1 MAAKA
6 GMKKYSG
13 TAKAFKEMDKAS
25 AKRDA
30 SETPKCICGK
40 MVTFYSS
47 IDEQGFCSDAC
58 YEKLR
63 SSRRGADEAHIHFT
77 SKGECLFQQ
86 GDIMFHVDS
95 EDLNKVIG
103 TNGETGVL
111 EKLMDSQV
119 ILLATANG
127 LPVHPYVR
135 EFLITNNGPLQGLLQ
150 LVWLRDIERHESD
163 HLKQNQLRRVLEY
176 HRKLSEYKAPEED
189 ASTGSSAV
197 RSTRNWS
204 GTYKFTGKI
213 KGVAS
218 GRETQLLEVVKKLK
232 QGTLAQIVEAAK
244 GKLQTKQDFQ
254 AIVTRFLK
262 ELVAHGAVEEVK
274 P

>member
-6 GMKKYSG
+6 KP
-13 TAKAFKEMDKAS
+13 AP
-25 AKRDA
+25 
-30 SETPKCICGK
+30 ETPKCVCGK
-40 MVTFYSS
+40 TVTSYSS
-47 IDEQGFCSDAC
+47 LDEQGFCSDEC
-58 YEKLR
+58 YQKIQR
-63 SSRRGADEAHIHFT
+63 SRRGPDEAHIHFT

-95 EDLNKVIG
+95 EDLNKVVG
-103 TNGETGVL
+103 ANGETSVID
-111 EKLMDSQV
+111 KLMDSQIV
-119 ILLATANG
+119 SLATANG

-135 EFLITNNGPLQGLLQ
+135 ELVRKPLIGLVQ
-150 LVWLRDIERHESD
+150 LVWYRDIDQHESD
-163 HLKQNQLRRVLEY
+163 HLRQNQQRRVIEY
-176 HRKLSEYKAPEED
+176 HRQLSEYKEPE
-189 ASTGSSAV
+189 GSSSTNETR
-197 RSTRNWS
+197 RSAPRQRNWS
-204 GTYKFTGKI
+204 GTYKITGKN

-274 P
+274 G